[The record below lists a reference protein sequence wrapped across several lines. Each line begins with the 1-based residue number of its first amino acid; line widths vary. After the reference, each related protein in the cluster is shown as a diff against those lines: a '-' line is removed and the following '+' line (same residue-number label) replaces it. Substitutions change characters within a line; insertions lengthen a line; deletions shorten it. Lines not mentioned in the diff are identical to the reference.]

1 MMALAGRR
9 RHESSRLRRA
19 AQGTNRFGLGLAAL
33 LLCTAGTAGASEH
46 TISVDGRHRTYSVFR
61 PAELRRRRPVPLVVV
76 LHGGFGTGAQAE
88 RAYRWDDTATT
99 KGFVVA
105 YPNGLRRSWN
115 AGGTCCGPAYENKV
129 DDVAFLNAMIRAVS
143 SRENIDSRR
152 IYLTGISNGAAMAY
166 RYACDGKVTIA
177 AIGSVAGTMPASCA
191 KLRPVSVMEVHGLED
206 QNIPF
211 EGGVGRKGVTHI
223 DWPPVQATLDR
234 FRRADHCDP
243 AGMRKTG
250 AVERSDA
257 PCANGR
263 AVSLI
268 TIADAGH
275 QWPGSVAVRPIAQR
289 LLKLDPPSTALD
301 ATATLWAFFEAHP
314 AP

>member
-1 MMALAGRR
+1 MAPGSKRR
-9 RHESSRLRRA
+9 CESSRFRRT
-19 AQGTNRFGLGLAAL
+19 AQSASRISYGLAAL
-33 LLCTAGTAGASEH
+33 LLYAAGTAGASEH
-46 TISVDGRHRTYSVFR
+46 TVSVGGRHRTYSVFR
-61 PAELRRRRPVPLVVV
+61 PESLGRRHPVPLVVV
-76 LHGGFGTGAQAE
+76 LHGGFGNGAQAE

-115 AGGTCCGPAYENKV
+115 AGGTCCGPAYKNEV
-129 DDVAFLNAMIRAVS
+129 DDVAFLDAMIRAIS
-143 SRENIDSRR
+143 SRENIDPRR

-191 KLRPVSVMEVHGLED
+191 KLRPVSVMEIHGLKDE
-206 QNIPF
+206 NIPF
-211 EGGVGRKGVTHI
+211 DGGVGRKGVTHI
-223 DWPPVQATLDR
+223 DWPPVQATLSR
-234 FRRADHCDP
+234 FRRADHCGP
-243 AGMRKTG
+243 VSTRKTG

-257 PCANGR
+257 LCADGR

-268 TIADAGH
+268 TIAGAGH
-275 QWPGSVAVRPIAQR
+275 QWPGSVAARPIAQR
-289 LLKLDPPSTALD
+289 LLQLDPPSTALD